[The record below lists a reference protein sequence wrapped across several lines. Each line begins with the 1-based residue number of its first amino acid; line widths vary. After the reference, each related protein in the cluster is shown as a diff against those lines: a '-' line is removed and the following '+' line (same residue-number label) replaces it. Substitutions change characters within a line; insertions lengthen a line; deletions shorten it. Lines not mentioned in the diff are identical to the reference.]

1 MESLSPIQIVCQTI
15 CGSKYFSI
23 SFTSE
28 GDKLPFQFISSDLVG
43 SISVKEQR
51 KGGLVVY
58 YAGGN
63 SGLYNVG
70 YIPTV
75 KGQYSISVKINNVDI
90 ETDLSAGVWVYS
102 ANQVQF
108 ILLIRPLHLQPKGSW
123 NFYYS
128 SNCRLKRARQ

>member
-1 MESLSPIQIVCQTI
+1 MDQNT
-15 CGSKYFSI
+15 FSI

-28 GDKLPFQFISSDLVG
+28 GDKLPLQFISSDLVG
-43 SISVKEQR
+43 SISVREQR

-75 KGQYSISVKINNVDI
+75 KGQYSISVKIDNVDI
-90 ETDLSAGVWVYS
+90 ETDLSAGVGLFGKIKCS
-102 ANQVQF
+102 SL
-108 ILLIRPLHLQPKGSW
+108 LLIRPRHLQPKELW
-123 NFYYS
+123 NILLF
-128 SNCRLKRARQ
+128 KQ